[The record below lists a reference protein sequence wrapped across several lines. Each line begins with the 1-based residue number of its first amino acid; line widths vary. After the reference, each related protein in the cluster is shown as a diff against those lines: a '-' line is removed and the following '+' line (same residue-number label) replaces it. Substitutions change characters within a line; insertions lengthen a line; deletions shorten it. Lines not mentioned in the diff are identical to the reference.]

1 MRCCALPG
9 LNPNPLKDIPHG
21 LGPLMHF
28 ASRSAT
34 RRAEQTAGRPN

>member
-1 MRCCALPG
+1 MRCCALPA
-9 LNPNPLKDIPHG
+9 LNPLKDAPHG

-34 RRAEQTAGRPN
+34 RRAEQTARRPNN